1 MKSSMKK
8 LLFLC
13 GGLLIL
19 STSFIV
25 LLSHENLGY
34 LSTEKHNPVTAS
46 LSSIMHKDCV
56 QGLKLLHQV
65 DKQHT
70 VAGIYEFAHTYY
82 AQLTELV
89 TITRANKGR
98 CFLVGAGS
106 SGRIAIDIASRCCND
121 IEIVGIM
128 AGGDS
133 AFICAREGFE
143 DSESAGHAVMCEYAI
158 TPHDFVI
165 LISAS
170 GSASFNVGCA
180 VQARKVGAKVCYLYN
195 SAQVPAKTQTLF
207 DQFGVIPVVIDSGPQ
222 AITGSTRLQ
231 AASIARLALGTLFG
245 GEQPHAIIEGLA
257 IANNKIAENLHD
269 IAQIIQ
275 LEHAVLAH
283 PQSNF
288 RKIKDETTQGYVT
301 FVGDKTVLRDIVMD
315 AVETAPTFSTNPPR
329 MVNEVGKKKAEFQ
342 AYLIGEND
350 NLLAWQTLVGRSIN
364 RHDVERSLQF
374 SVTENALCMRP
385 LGEGNMVIGVAWHNP
400 APLMATL
407 AQARAQGA
415 KTALILLSDATIT
428 DRAFD
433 CDACVVLD
441 DLPQDAIGLI
451 AAITLKQVLNMISN
465 GTMIL
470 MNKVEGNQMIDV
482 NASNNKLVDR
492 AIRLTQEVF
501 AGYSA
506 VTHEYE
512 NIAISMREIL
522 DKKKEYEVKNMYT
535 PSPVKIAVAMLF
547 RGVNFEDAVTLLHD
561 YEENLERI
569 CS

>member
-1 MKSSMKK
+1 MKK

-13 GGLLIL
+13 GGLLL
-19 STSFIV
+19 VSSFVV
-25 LLSHENLGY
+25 LLPHENLSY

-46 LSSIMHKDCV
+46 LSSIMHKDCF

-65 DKQHT
+65 DKQHLL
-70 VAGIYEFAHTYY
+70 AGMDQFARTYY

-89 TITRANKGR
+89 AITHAQNGR

-106 SGRIAIDIASRCCND
+106 SGRIAIDIASRCCKD
-121 IEIVGIM
+121 MEIVGIM

-133 AFICAREGFE
+133 AFIRAREGFE

-158 TPHDFVI
+158 APHDLVI

-180 VQARKVGAKVCYLYN
+180 VQARKAGATVCYFYN
-195 SAQVPAKTQTLF
+195 SAQVPAKTQALF
-207 DQFGVIPVVIDSGPQ
+207 DQLAVVPVVIDSGPQ

-245 GEQPHAIIEGLA
+245 GDHPYTLIEGLA
-257 IANNKIAENLHD
+257 IAHNKIAENLPD

-288 RKIKDETTQGYVT
+288 RKINDETTQGYVT
-301 FVGDKTVLRDIVMD
+301 FVGDTTVLRDIVMD

-329 MVNEVGKKKAEFQ
+329 MCNEVGKKKAEFQ
-342 AYLIGEND
+342 AYLVGEND
-350 NLLAWQTLVGRSIN
+350 NLVAWQTLIGRSIN
-364 RHDVERSLQF
+364 HHDVERSLQF
-374 SVTENALCMRP
+374 SMTAESLCMRP
-385 LGEGNMVIGVAWHNP
+385 LGEGNVVIGVAWQDP
-400 APLMATL
+400 KLLMATL

-415 KTALILLSDATIT
+415 KTALILLSDSTIT
-428 DRAFD
+428 DKAFD

-441 DLPQDAIGLI
+441 GLPHDAIGLI

-465 GTMIL
+465 STMIL

-482 NASNNKLVDR
+482 NASNNKLIDR
-492 AIRLTQEVF
+492 AIRLTQEVL
-501 AGYSA
+501 AGYNA
-506 VTHEYE
+506 VAPEYE
-512 NIAISMREIL
+512 NIAICMHEIL
-522 DKKKEYEVKNMYT
+522 DSKREYEMQNIYT
-535 PSPVKIAVAMLF
+535 PSPVKIAVTMLL
-547 RGVNFEDAVTLLHD
+547 RGVTFEEAIALLHD
-561 YEENLERI
+561 YQENLERI
-569 CS
+569 CL